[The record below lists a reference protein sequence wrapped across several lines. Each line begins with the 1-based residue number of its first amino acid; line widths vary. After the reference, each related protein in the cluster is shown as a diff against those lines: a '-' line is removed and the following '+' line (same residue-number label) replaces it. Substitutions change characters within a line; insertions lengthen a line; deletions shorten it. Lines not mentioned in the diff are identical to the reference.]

1 MSDTI
6 DSQPELPPPTFVAF
20 LGETAIAAGALRDVA
35 TKAKAAVDAD
45 QSAPLMVYNAV
56 TSAVVELDLRG
67 SLDDVLERIPFD
79 LPIAMAPCSA
89 DERLKPGRGRPKLG
103 VVAREVTLLPRHWE
117 WLAEQEGGAS
127 VTLRKLVETA
137 RRTGGGAM
145 RLRRAQHSAYRF
157 MAAMLGNHPG
167 FEEATRALFAGDAAR
182 FAQHAA
188 PWPTDLR
195 EHATRLATTAF
206 LEQDSPHA

>member
-1 MSDTI
+1 MSDAI
-6 DSQPELPPPTFVAF
+6 DLLPEPPRPTFVAF
-20 LGETAIAAGALRDVA
+20 LGETAIAAGALREVA
-35 TKAKAAVDAD
+35 AKAKAAVDAD
-45 QSAPLMVYNAV
+45 RTAPLMVYNAV
-56 TSAVVELDLRG
+56 SSTVVELDLRG

-79 LPIAMAPCSA
+79 LPIAISPGSA
-89 DERLKPGRGRPKLG
+89 DVKPGRGRPKLG

-127 VTLRKLVETA
+127 VTLRKLVESA

-182 FAQHAA
+182 FAEHAA
-188 PWPTDLR
+188 PWPPDLR

-206 LEQDSPHA
+206 LEQDSTNA